1 VDGSLYR
8 SINRLAAHTGWAHT
22 TFRIYAKDGIVVF
35 AVLLIAGWLL
45 ERRGNDIV
53 GVAGVIGAGVAALL
67 AVGLVQLIGNL
78 VDRARPYTVMP
89 SSHLLVAK
97 TADFSFPSD
106 HATAVGAIA
115 VGLFLVRRRL
125 GIVACVL
132 ALVMAFA
139 RVYVGAHYPGD
150 VVAGLLLGAVT
161 AVLIRPLAVRLLVP
175 LLGWVRGTPLGVV
188 VAAERD

>member
-1 VDGSLYR
+1 MDASLYR
-8 SINRLAAHTGWAHT
+8 SINRLADHTGWAHSI
-22 TFRIYAKDGIVVF
+22 FRIYAKNGIAFF
-35 AVLLIAGWLL
+35 AVLLVAGWLL
-45 ERRGNDIV
+45 ERRDNDIV
-53 GVAGVIGAGVAALL
+53 GVAGVIGTGVATLIG
-67 AVGLVQLIGNL
+67 VGLVQVVGNI

-89 SSHLLVAK
+89 SSHLLVAR

-132 ALVMAFA
+132 AVLMAFA

-150 VVAGLLLGAVT
+150 VAAGLFLGGAT
-161 AVLIRPLAVRLLVP
+161 AIAIHPLAIRLLAP
-175 LLGWVRGTPLGVV
+175 LLDWMRGTPLGIV
-188 VAAERD
+188 VAAERS